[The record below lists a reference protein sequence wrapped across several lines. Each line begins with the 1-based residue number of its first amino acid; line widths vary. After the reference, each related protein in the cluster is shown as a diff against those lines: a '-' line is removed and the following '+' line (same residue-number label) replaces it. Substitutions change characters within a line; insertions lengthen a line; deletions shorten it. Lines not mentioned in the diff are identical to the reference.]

1 MYLFNSTE
9 LCYIKGTTDNVSQ
22 ILWQASRWR
31 VKTTNTILQIPWRKV
46 KFYANKPTWR
56 KHSANSQYK
65 AWIGK
70 QNIMAINQSESSIL
84 I

>member
-22 ILWQASRWR
+22 ILLQASRWR
-31 VKTTNTILQIPWRKV
+31 VKTTNTILQIPLKKV
-46 KFYANKPTWR
+46 KSYANKHTWS
-56 KHSANSQYK
+56 KHSANSQYNS
-65 AWIGK
+65 WIGK
-70 QNIMAINQSESSIL
+70 KNIMAINQSESSIL